1 MWLLQWIPNW
11 FFYLILLIGVVGFIS
26 TFLIRFLP
34 IPFIG
39 LYKAP
44 IQLVSIVLIVFGT
57 FMIGAVYNNDSWLAK
72 VKSLEAKVVISEQEA
87 KKETVRIETKIIE
100 KTKIVREK
108 GEQVIQYID
117 REVIKYDSQCVI
129 PNEFVKALNDAAEIK
144 Q

>member
-1 MWLLQWIPNW
+1 MWILEWIPNW

-34 IPFIG
+34 IPFIS

-72 VKSLEAKVVISEQEA
+72 VKALEAKVAIAEQEA

-108 GEQVIQYID
+108 GEQVIHYID

>member
-1 MWLLQWIPNW
+1 MWILEWIPNW

-34 IPFIG
+34 IPFIS

-72 VKSLEAKVVISEQEA
+72 VKALEAKVAIAEQEA

>member
-1 MWLLQWIPNW
+1 MWILEWIPNW

-34 IPFIG
+34 IPFIS

-72 VKSLEAKVVISEQEA
+72 VKALEAKVAIAEQEA

-129 PNEFVKALNDAAEIK
+129 PNEFIKALNDAAEIK

>member
-1 MWLLQWIPNW
+1 MWILEWIPNW
-11 FFYLILLIGVVGFIS
+11 FFYIILIVGIVGFIS
-26 TFLIRFLP
+26 TFFIRFVP
-34 IPFIG
+34 IPFVD
-39 LYKAP
+39 LYKMP
-44 IQLVSIVLIVFGT
+44 IQLVSVILMVFGT
-57 FMIGAVYNNDSWLAK
+57 FMIGAVYNNDAWLAK
-72 VKSLEAKVVISEQEA
+72 VKALEAKVAIAEQEA

-144 Q
+144 K